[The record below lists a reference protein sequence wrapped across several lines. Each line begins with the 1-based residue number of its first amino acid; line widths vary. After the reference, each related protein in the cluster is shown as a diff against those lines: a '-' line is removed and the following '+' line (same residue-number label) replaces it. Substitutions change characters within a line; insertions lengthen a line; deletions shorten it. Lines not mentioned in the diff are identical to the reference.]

1 MDRVYDVIIL
11 GAGPAGLAAGLY
23 AGRSRLSVLIIE
35 KGIPGGQIATTNEI
49 ENYPGQM
56 LEGETGPSLVA
67 RMSEQ
72 AVSFGAEKI
81 TDTINEVSLT
91 EEIKVL
97 TGTKDTYYAKSII
110 IATGAQPRPIG
121 CKNETDYIVLESD
134 IAWNDIYNTPDD
146 DYRAYRR
153 MWMKLCANIS
163 QIGKP
168 CVVCG
173 ACTPK
178 QFENLPE
185 RELFSDMY
193 YLAVV
198 CDDETMMQRMTVGRK
213 VTDENWI
220 ASSMQFN
227 NWLKENHDKTEPNID
242 LLDTSNLT
250 PEQAAEYVDRWIKSK
265 LTKD

>member
-1 MDRVYDVIIL
+1 
-11 GAGPAGLAAGLY
+11 
-23 AGRSRLSVLIIE
+23 
-35 KGIPGGQIATTNEI
+35 
-49 ENYPGQM
+49 
-56 LEGETGPSLVA
+56 
-67 RMSEQ
+67 
-72 AVSFGAEKI
+72 
-81 TDTINEVSLT
+81 
-91 EEIKVL
+91 
-97 TGTKDTYYAKSII
+97 
-110 IATGAQPRPIG
+110 
-121 CKNETDYIVLESD
+121 
-134 IAWNDIYNTPDD
+134 
-146 DYRAYRR
+146 

-198 CDDETMMQRMTVGRK
+198 CDDKTMMQRMTVGRK

>member
-1 MDRVYDVIIL
+1 MK
-11 GAGPAGLAAGLY
+11 P
-23 AGRSRLSVLIIE
+23 
-35 KGIPGGQIATTNEI
+35 
-49 ENYPGQM
+49 
-56 LEGETGPSLVA
+56 
-67 RMSEQ
+67 
-72 AVSFGAEKI
+72 
-81 TDTINEVSLT
+81 
-91 EEIKVL
+91 
-97 TGTKDTYYAKSII
+97 TKKLPLFSI
-110 IATGAQPRPIG
+110 TGASCAG
-121 CKNETDYIVLESD
+121 KTTVCNELFKNETDYIVLESD
-134 IAWNDIYNTPDD
+134 ITWNDVYNTPED

-163 QIGKP
+163 QIGMP

-213 VTDENWI
+213 VTDESWI
-220 ASSMQFN
+220 ASSIQFN
-227 NWLKENHDKTEPNID
+227 NWLKENHDKTEPNIE

-250 PEQAAEYVDRWIKSK
+250 PEQAADYVDRWIKSK